1 MANPA
6 KVETTTMATG
16 NGTRNRRLL
25 LPIGPERSAIVLA
38 GGDGTRLRELTRQIA
53 GDDRPKQFC
62 RLVGQ
67 ETLIDETR
75 RRVARSVSPSRTF
88 FSVTT
93 THARFYAPL
102 LADVRSRQ
110 IVAQPGNRGTAPA
123 ILYALLR
130 LAAVAPHD
138 PVAILPSDHYVSDD
152 AQFMAHV
159 DAAFDLVTAR
169 PELVALLGLTPD
181 RPETEYGWIEPAPA
195 IVGPTA
201 RPFHGV
207 RRFWEKPDAALAR
220 SLFESGCLW
229 NSFVMVG
236 RGATLLELIEQTLP
250 DLSRA
255 FLPIRRF
262 MGTPLEATVAAAVYR
277 ELPAADFSKS
287 VLGGSAARLAVFP
300 VRGVAWSDLGRPE
313 RVLAVAGG
321 AATVRSTTPRHAL
334 VATAG

>member
-16 NGTRNRRLL
+16 NGTGNRRP
-25 LPIGPERSAIVLA
+25 LPIGSERSAIVLA

-62 RLVGQ
+62 PLVGE

-75 RRVARSVSPSRTF
+75 RRVARSVSPSQTF

-93 THARFYAPL
+93 THARFYVPL

-130 LAAVAPHD
+130 VAAVAPYD
-138 PVAILPSDHYVSDD
+138 AVAILPSDHYVSDD

-159 DAAFDLVTAR
+159 DAAFDLVMAR
-169 PELVALLGLTPD
+169 PDLVTLLGITPD
-181 RPETEYGWIEPAPA
+181 HPETEYGWIEPAPA
-195 IVGPTA
+195 IGGPRG
-201 RPFHGV
+201 RPLHGV

-220 SLFESGCLW
+220 TLFEGGCLW

-236 RGATLLELIEQTLP
+236 HTATLVDLIEQTLP
-250 DLSRA
+250 DLTRA
-255 FLPIRRF
+255 FRPIRRF
-262 MGTPLEATVAAAVYR
+262 MGTPLEATVAAAVYQ

-313 RVLAVAGG
+313 RVRAVAGG
-321 AATVRSTTPRHAL
+321 AATARSTTPRHAL
-334 VATAG
+334 VAAAG